1 MEHFD
6 EKIVPTFKVSPN
18 SPAAAAAAVVNT
30 CGLTATSPSRILSG
44 SFTNYL
50 GLSGVSSPDFGTAH
64 STPKS
69 ISQKVA
75 ISFHKT
81 SRNAKNVDNRLVM
94 GESPVGSYLLE
105 KINSNK
111 YKKVNAVE
119 VKQTRKQNLVFFYL
133 QDCPGMNNMN
143 LIQYPFAELTY
154 LLLYKLLVNLFY
166 LV

>member
-30 CGLTATSPSRILSG
+30 CGLTAASPSRIMSG

-50 GLSGVSSPDFGTAH
+50 GLSGVPSPDFATAH

-81 SRNAKNVDNRLVM
+81 SRNANNVDSRLVM
-94 GESPVGSYLLE
+94 GESPVASYLLE
-105 KINSNK
+105 KINSNNK
-111 YKKVNAVE
+111 ALNKVLKRQRQQITKMEKVCTYALQNNIAF
-119 VKQTRKQNLVFFYL
+119 RK
-133 QDCPGMNNMN
+133 
-143 LIQYPFAELTY
+143 AR
-154 LLLYKLLVNLFY
+154 
-166 LV
+166 